1 MQEEYQLTMKDK
13 RIVWGKAI
21 DIESLIG
28 SILAT
33 VHERGELPKTR
44 NILPLYST
52 YSL

>member
-28 SILAT
+28 KYPSD
-33 VHERGELPKTR
+33 
-44 NILPLYST
+44 YS
-52 YSL
+52 

>member
-13 RIVWGKAI
+13 RIVWGRLSILNLLLA
-21 DIESLIG
+21 

-33 VHERGELPKTR
+33 VHERGELPNTR

-52 YSL
+52 